1 MRNKKIESKN
11 ASMKFR
17 AELFILLALACLSCS
32 KAPVIKPEPVAVELC
47 EAWGA
52 RQNISQATF
61 EGRLDISGGRTSGN
75 WDVIASVEQPAKIKM
90 LLFEP
95 FFGIESGRLE
105 STKKGVK
112 FVYGRTKFKIK
123 MPPEILVQALLAKPD
138 CSRIQ
143 ADRKNL
149 RYELVFEDG
158 ILSSWTAWKNL
169 TIICKFNYIEGFEE
183 KGSSVRPRAVEFFWV
198 LDEGVRGMLRLTH

>member
-1 MRNKKIESKN
+1 MSNKKTESKN

-17 AELFILLALACLSCS
+17 AELFILLAIACLSCS
-32 KAPVIKPEPVAVELC
+32 KAPVIKTEPIAVELC
-47 EAWGA
+47 EAWDA
-52 RQNISQATF
+52 KQNVSQATL
-61 EGRLDISGGRTSGN
+61 EGRLNISGGRTLGN
-75 WDVIASVEQPAKIKM
+75 WDVIASVEQPAEIKM

-105 STKKGVK
+105 STRKGMR
-112 FVYGRTKFKIK
+112 FVYGETKFNIK

-143 ADRKNL
+143 ADGKNL

-158 ILSSWTAWKNL
+158 VLSSWTVWKNL
-169 TIICKFNYIEGFEE
+169 TIICKFNYFEGFEE
-183 KGSSVRPRAVEFFWV
+183 KGSSVSPRAVEFFWG
-198 LDEGVRGMLRLTH
+198 LDEGVRGTLRLTN